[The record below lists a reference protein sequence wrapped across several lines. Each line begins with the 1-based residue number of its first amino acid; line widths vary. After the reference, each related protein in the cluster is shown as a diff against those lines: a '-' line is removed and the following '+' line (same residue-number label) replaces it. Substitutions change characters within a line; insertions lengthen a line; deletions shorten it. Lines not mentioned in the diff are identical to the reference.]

1 LRLIVTDLKKGF
13 DRMSNLET
21 IKREFLRLGF
31 LNSPLSSDELKT
43 LEGMGFCAD
52 DIFNIGCDM
61 ALAQFDTIDDAAA
74 WYIEDNEK
82 LKELTQ

>member
-1 LRLIVTDLKKGF
+1 
-13 DRMSNLET
+13 MSNLET

-31 LNSPLSSDELKT
+31 LKPPLSSGELKT
-43 LEGMGFCAD
+43 LEGMGFCDD
-52 DIFNIGCDM
+52 DIFRIGCDM
-61 ALAQFDTIDDAAA
+61 ACAQFDTIDEAAA